1 MSGVTPDQLMNGIV
15 VVLAILAAIVAVDKF
30 IDVIKKWKAP
40 EKTITEKLS
49 ADKRELEQHEKEIRA
64 LKDGQRALC
73 TGVMALLDHQ
83 LHNGNTG
90 QMEDAK
96 KDIDKYLKNLI

>member
-40 EKTITEKLS
+40 EKTISEKLS
-49 ADKRELEQHEKEIRA
+49 ADKRELDQHEKEIRA

>member
-1 MSGVTPDQLMNGIV
+1 MSGLSPDQLMNAVV
-15 VVLAILAAIVAVDKF
+15 VVLAVLAAIVAIDKF

-40 EKTITEKLS
+40 EKSINDKLS
-49 ADKRELEQHEKEIRA
+49 ADKRELEQHEKEIKA

-83 LHNGNTG
+83 LHNGNAD

>member
-1 MSGVTPDQLMNGIV
+1 MSGVSADQLMNAVV
-15 VVLAILAAIVAVDKF
+15 VVLAVLAAIVAVDKF

-40 EKTITEKLS
+40 EKSINDKLN
-49 ADKRELEQHEKEIRA
+49 ADKRELEQHEKEIKA

-83 LHNGNTG
+83 LHNGNSG
-90 QMEDAK
+90 QMETAK
-96 KDIDKYLKNLI
+96 TEIEKYLKNLI